1 MLTRNAK
8 RIFSDNV
15 TWFEQTKA
23 ARIGVICQ
31 GASSAPQVL
40 LARLQEHSFQFVFHL
55 VFPAYTL
62 QLPSISALPTAFK
75 KLCSNI
81 RGSGLPDLTIGWWE
95 ICLEQVGI
103 CPTCR
108 VTYLLRRRMKVPHLM
123 SIRPPTFARILIDLL
138 YLHVPWW
145 QSC

>member
-1 MLTRNAK
+1 MLTRNAG

-15 TWFEQTKA
+15 TRFEQTKA
-23 ARIGVICQ
+23 VRIGVICQ

-55 VFPAYTL
+55 VFPAYTV

-81 RGSGLPDLTIGWWE
+81 RGSGLPDLFA
-95 ICLEQVGI
+95 VG
-103 CPTCR
+103 TLAGGKF
-108 VTYLLRRRMKVPHLM
+108 VWNKLAFVQ
-123 SIRPPTFARILIDLL
+123 
-138 YLHVPWW
+138 HVG
-145 QSC
+145 